1 VRRRFRVSHPAFL
14 ISATT
19 SLAVGLAISFAAFSI
34 LNSLVFAPLV
44 NVNDRGSLVKFVWTG
59 GGSTALNQKE
69 FDALRATPPTN
80 VTSVVAQGERQLPV
94 LRPEG
99 STVALVSF
107 VSPELFSVLGA
118 APLQGR
124 LLNADDGDPGAA
136 PVAVLGEAFWQ
147 RAFDGGAVLGHTL
160 VVGGDAFTVVGII
173 AAQSPGLRPIDVGA
187 PESQY
192 PQVWLPL
199 AAAASLS
206 QPSDVAWLSVAGRF
220 ADGASMR
227 TLSSELKA
235 RAAGL
240 SSTASRDRTTLSAFR
255 AGLDWRRQPDQAFLV
270 TGLYLLIPMCI
281 LAIACLNVVGLQIAR
296 ALEQT
301 SELSTR
307 LALGAPRLHLV
318 WTMTVD
324 VLLATAIAVP
334 IGWLGARVLL
344 TQATQYLPFNI
355 AIDGAV
361 FVFVTAIVMLVVA
374 GAGFFPAWL
383 TSRHVVATGLRAQVH
398 GELGRGRLRRSI
410 LVVQIA
416 ASIAALGLSATVIRS
431 VVGRQPD
438 LPDGADKTL
447 MVDLNLSTVRP
458 NVPYATEPFAEGLLT
473 ALDGSAGIRSAGLA
487 SFGAPGRPLSFRFH
501 DDGPRTRRSVSG
513 GFVTPGWFDAM
524 DVRLLAG
531 RLPERHLGEREAI
544 VNAAFAAEFPGG
556 PDATLGASIV
566 VSNDDVMIVG
576 IVANTERT
584 GTGAPV
590 KLAYLSMPTAPPP
603 NLVLAVRAEDPDAA
617 RGRIVT
623 AIRELD
629 PLVPAAHMT
638 TLDQRVTEE
647 TAGLRHTAAIGMF
660 LGLLAL
666 ALAASGLHALLSWEV
681 RRRQREIGVRLALGA
696 QLGKVVW
703 LTLAPGMALL
713 LVGGAAGS
721 AAAWAASALVRAWLL
736 GVSSLDPWAL
746 APSLLALLA
755 AALVAGAPP
764 AYRAVRLDSVR
775 ILRDE

>member
-1 VRRRFRVSHPAFL
+1 
-14 ISATT
+14 
-19 SLAVGLAISFAAFSI
+19 
-34 LNSLVFAPLV
+34 V
-44 NVNDRGSLVKFVWTG
+44 N
-59 GGSTALNQKE
+59 
-69 FDALRATPPTN
+69 
-80 VTSVVAQGERQLPV
+80 
-94 LRPEG
+94 
-99 STVALVSF
+99 
-107 VSPELFSVLGA
+107 
-118 APLQGR
+118 
-124 LLNADDGDPGAA
+124 
-136 PVAVLGEAFWQ
+136 
-147 RAFDGGAVLGHTL
+147 
-160 VVGGDAFTVVGII
+160 
-173 AAQSPGLRPIDVGA
+173 
-187 PESQY
+187 
-192 PQVWLPL
+192 
-199 AAAASLS
+199 
-206 QPSDVAWLSVAGRF
+206 
-220 ADGASMR
+220 
-227 TLSSELKA
+227 
-235 RAAGL
+235 
-240 SSTASRDRTTLSAFR
+240 
-255 AGLDWRRQPDQAFLV
+255 
-270 TGLYLLIPMCI
+270 
-281 LAIACLNVVGLQIAR
+281 
-296 ALEQT
+296 
-301 SELSTR
+301 
-307 LALGAPRLHLV
+307 
-318 WTMTVD
+318 
-324 VLLATAIAVP
+324 
-334 IGWLGARVLL
+334 
-344 TQATQYLPFNI
+344 
-355 AIDGAV
+355 
-361 FVFVTAIVMLVVA
+361 
-374 GAGFFPAWL
+374 
-383 TSRHVVATGLRAQVH
+383 
-398 GELGRGRLRRSI
+398 
-410 LVVQIA
+410 
-416 ASIAALGLSATVIRS
+416 
-431 VVGRQPD
+431 
-438 LPDGADKTL
+438 
-447 MVDLNLSTVRP
+447 
-458 NVPYATEPFAEGLLT
+458 
-473 ALDGSAGIRSAGLA
+473 
-487 SFGAPGRPLSFRFH
+487 
-501 DDGPRTRRSVSG
+501 G

-544 VNAAFAAEFPGG
+544 VNAAFAAELRGG
-556 PDATLGASIV
+556 PDATLGAAIV

-590 KLAYLSMPTAPPP
+590 KLAYLSMPSAPPP